1 MYLHRNEVRNSMSST
16 RIIAVANQK
25 GGVGKTT
32 TVINLGASLAMN
44 DCDVLLIDFDPQV
57 NATAGLGIKETH
69 GNDISTL
76 ILGERSLEEV
86 IKPTGVD
93 GLMIVPG
100 SRSLSGLEIELAG
113 AEYREYL
120 LKEAIEDI
128 IGRFDYVLIDCPPS
142 LGLLTINALVA
153 SNEVLVTLQSEYY
166 ALEGLSH
173 LMDTVRN
180 IRQLWNPGLKING
193 VVLTMFDRRL
203 ILSRD
208 VEEEVKEFLGST
220 LYNTCIP
227 RNVKL
232 SEAPSYGVPVL
243 IYDAKSK
250 GSISYLDLAREVMER

>member
-1 MYLHRNEVRNSMSST
+1 MKEARV
-16 RIIAVANQK
+16 IAVANQK

-44 DCDVLLIDFDPQV
+44 NCNVLLIDFDPQV
-57 NATAGLGIKETH
+57 NATAGLGLQQTR

-76 ILGERSLEEV
+76 ILGEKSMEEV
-86 IKPTGVD
+86 LTPTGVE
-93 GLMIVPG
+93 GLMLVPG
-100 SRSLSGLEIELAG
+100 SRNLSGLEIELAG

-120 LKEAIEDI
+120 LKEALEENTD
-128 IGRFDYVLIDCPPS
+128 RFDYVLIDCPPS

-153 SNEVLVTLQSEYY
+153 ANEVLVTLQSEYY

-180 IRQLWNPGLKING
+180 IRKLWNPGLKING

-208 VEEEVKEFLGST
+208 VEEEVREFMGST
-220 LYNTCIP
+220 LYDTCIP

-232 SEAPSYGVPVL
+232 SEAPSYGMPALV
-243 IYDAKSK
+243 YDAKSK
-250 GSISYLDLAREVMER
+250 GAISYLDLAREVMNR

>member
-1 MYLHRNEVRNSMSST
+1 MTAS
-16 RIIAVANQK
+16 RIIAIANQK

-32 TVINLGASLAMN
+32 TAINLGASLAMN

-57 NATAGLGIKETH
+57 NATSGLGIRETPE
-69 GNDISTL
+69 NNINSM
-76 ILGERSLEEV
+76 ILGENSLEEV
-86 IKPTGVD
+86 IKPTGVE
-93 GLMIVPG
+93 GLMLIPG

-120 LKEAIEDI
+120 LKEAIEENTD
-128 IGRFDYVLIDCPPS
+128 RFDYVLIDCPPS

-173 LMDTVRN
+173 LMDTLRN

-203 ILSRD
+203 ILSRE
-208 VEEEVKEFLGST
+208 VEEEVREFMGST
-220 LYNTCIP
+220 LFDTKIP

-232 SEAPSYGVPVL
+232 SEAPSYGIPVL
-243 IYDAKSK
+243 LYDAKSK
-250 GSISYLDLAREVMER
+250 GALSYFDLAREVINR

>member
-1 MYLHRNEVRNSMSST
+1 MTAS
-16 RIIAVANQK
+16 RIIAIANQK

-32 TVINLGASLAMN
+32 TAINLGASLAMN

-57 NATAGLGIKETH
+57 NATSGLGIRETPE
-69 GNDISTL
+69 NNINSM
-76 ILGERSLEEV
+76 ILGENSLEEV
-86 IKPTGVD
+86 IKPTVVE
-93 GLMIVPG
+93 GLMLIPG

-120 LKEAIEDI
+120 LKEAIEENTD
-128 IGRFDYVLIDCPPS
+128 RFDYVLIDCPPS

-173 LMDTVRN
+173 LMDTLRN

-203 ILSRD
+203 ILSRE
-208 VEEEVKEFLGST
+208 VEEEVREFMGST
-220 LYNTCIP
+220 LFDTYIP

-232 SEAPSYGVPVL
+232 SEAPSYGIPVL
-243 IYDAKSK
+243 LYDAKSK
-250 GSISYLDLAREVMER
+250 GALSYFDLAREVINR

>member
-1 MYLHRNEVRNSMSST
+1 MTAS

-57 NATAGLGIKETH
+57 NATSGLGIIETP
-69 GNDISTL
+69 GNNINSL
-76 ILGERSLEEV
+76 ILGENSLDEV
-86 IKPTGVD
+86 IKPTGVE
-93 GLMIVPG
+93 GLMLIPG
-100 SRSLSGLEIELAG
+100 SKNLSGLEIELAG
-113 AEYREYL
+113 TEYREYL
-120 LKEAIEDI
+120 LKEAMEHITD
-128 IGRFDYVLIDCPPS
+128 RFDYVLIDCPPS

-180 IRQLWNPGLKING
+180 IRQLWNPGLKISG

-203 ILSRD
+203 ILSRE
-208 VEEEVKEFLGST
+208 VEEEVRDFMGST
-220 LYNTCIP
+220 LFNTYIP

-232 SEAPSYGVPVL
+232 SEAPSYGMPVL
-243 IYDAKSK
+243 MYDAKSK
-250 GSISYLDLAREVMER
+250 GAVSYFDLAREVMNR

>member
-1 MYLHRNEVRNSMSST
+1 MTGT

-32 TVINLGASLAMN
+32 TTINLGASLAMN
-44 DCDVLLIDFDPQV
+44 NSEVLIVDFDSQV
-57 NATAGLGIKETH
+57 NATAGLGISQTLEK
-69 GNDISTL
+69 NISTM
-76 ILGERSLEEV
+76 ILGENSIEEV
-86 IKPTGVD
+86 MKKTAVE
-93 GLMIVPG
+93 GLMLIPG
-100 SRSLSGLEIELAG
+100 SRNLSGLEIELAG

-120 LKEAIEDI
+120 LKEALEDST
-128 IGRFDYVLIDCPPS
+128 GNFDYVLIDCPPS

-180 IRQLWNPGLKING
+180 VKKLWNPGLKING

-208 VEEEVKEFLGST
+208 VEEEVKGFLGST
-220 LYNTCIP
+220 LYKTNIP

-232 SEAPSYGVPVL
+232 SEAPSYGMPVL
-243 IYDAKSK
+243 LYDAKSK
-250 GSISYLDLAREVMER
+250 GALSYLNLAREVMKR

>member
-1 MYLHRNEVRNSMSST
+1 MTGT

-57 NATAGLGIKETH
+57 NATAGLGIRESR
-69 GNDISTL
+69 GSNINTL
-76 ILGERSLEEV
+76 ILGENTLDEV

-93 GLMIVPG
+93 GLMLIPG

-120 LKEAIEDI
+120 LKEALEDNTR
-128 IGRFDYVLIDCPPS
+128 RFDYVLIDCPPS

-153 SNEVLVTLQSEYY
+153 SSEVLVTLQSEYY

-180 IRQLWNPGLKING
+180 IRKLWNPELKING
-193 VVLTMFDRRL
+193 IVLTMFDKRL

-208 VEEEVKEFLGST
+208 VEEEVREFMGST
-220 LYNTCIP
+220 LYDTYIP

-232 SEAPSYGVPVL
+232 SEAPSYGIPVL
-243 IYDAKSK
+243 MYDAKSK
-250 GSISYLDLAREVMER
+250 GATSYFDLAREVMNR

>member
-1 MYLHRNEVRNSMSST
+1 MKGT

-32 TVINLGASLAMN
+32 TAINLGASLAMN
-44 DCDVLLIDFDPQV
+44 NCDVLLIDFDPQI
-57 NATAGLGIKETH
+57 NATAGLGIRETR
-69 GNDISTL
+69 GNNISTL
-76 ILGERSLEEV
+76 ILGENNLEKAIMRTAVE
-86 IKPTGVD
+86 
-93 GLMIVPG
+93 GLMLVPG

-113 AEYREYL
+113 AEYREFL
-120 LKEAIEDI
+120 LKEALEESNR
-128 IGRFDYVLIDCPPS
+128 RFDYVLIDCPPS

-173 LMDTVRN
+173 MMDTVKN
-180 IRQLWNPGLKING
+180 VRQLWNPDLEING

-208 VEEEVKEFLGST
+208 IEEEVKEFLGT
-220 LYNTCIP
+220 VLYKTYIP

-232 SEAPSYGVPVL
+232 SEAPSYGMPV
-243 IYDAKSK
+243 IMYDAKSK
-250 GSISYLDLAREVMER
+250 GALSYLNLARELMNR

>member
-1 MYLHRNEVRNSMSST
+1 MTAS
-16 RIIAVANQK
+16 RIIAIANQK

-32 TVINLGASLAMN
+32 TAINLGASLAMN

-57 NATAGLGIKETH
+57 NATSGLGFRETPE
-69 GNDISTL
+69 NNINSL
-76 ILGERSLEEV
+76 ILGENNLEEV
-86 IKPTGVD
+86 IQPTGVD
-93 GLMIVPG
+93 GLTLIPG

-120 LKEAIEDI
+120 LKEALEENT
-128 IGRFDYVLIDCPPS
+128 GRYDYVLIDCPPS

-193 VVLTMFDRRL
+193 VVLTMYDRRL
-203 ILSRD
+203 ILSRE
-208 VEEEVKEFLGST
+208 VEEEVREFMGST
-220 LYNTCIP
+220 LFDTNIP

-232 SEAPSYGVPVL
+232 SEAPSYGIPVL
-243 IYDAKSK
+243 LYDAKSK
-250 GSISYLDLAREVMER
+250 GALSYLDLAREVINR

>member
-1 MYLHRNEVRNSMSST
+1 MTGT

-32 TVINLGASLAMN
+32 TAINLGASLAIN
-44 DCDVLLIDFDPQV
+44 NNEVLIIDFDSQV
-57 NATAGLGIKETH
+57 NATAGLGIGQALEK
-69 GNDISTL
+69 NVSTL
-76 ILGERSLEEV
+76 LLGENSLEEV
-86 IKPTGVD
+86 MKKTAVD
-93 GLMIVPG
+93 GLMLIPG
-100 SRSLSGLEIELAG
+100 SRNLSGLEIELAG

-120 LKEAIEDI
+120 LKEAIEDNT
-128 IGRFDYVLIDCPPS
+128 GGFDYVLIDCPPS
-142 LGLLTINALVA
+142 LGLMTINALVA

-180 IRQLWNPGLKING
+180 VKKLWNPGLKING

-208 VEEEVKEFLGST
+208 VEEEVKGFLGST
-220 LYNTCIP
+220 LYKTNIP

-232 SEAPSYGVPVL
+232 SEAPSYGMPVL
-243 IYDAKSK
+243 LYDAKSK
-250 GSISYLDLAREVMER
+250 GALSYLNLAREVMNR

>member
-1 MYLHRNEVRNSMSST
+1 MTAS

-57 NATAGLGIKETH
+57 NATSGLGIRETS
-69 GNDISTL
+69 GKDISSL
-76 ILGERSLEEV
+76 ILGKYNLEEV
-86 IKPTGVD
+86 IQPTGVE
-93 GLMIVPG
+93 GLMMIPG

-120 LKEAIEDI
+120 LKEALEENTS
-128 IGRFDYVLIDCPPS
+128 RFDYVLIDCPPS

-153 SNEVLVTLQSEYY
+153 SSEVLVTLQSEYY

-180 IRQLWNPGLKING
+180 IRQLWNSGLKING

-203 ILSRD
+203 ILSRE
-208 VEEEVKEFLGST
+208 VEEEVREFMGST
-220 LYNTCIP
+220 LFDTYIP

-232 SEAPSYGVPVL
+232 SEAPSYGIPVL
-243 IYDAKSK
+243 LYDAKSK
-250 GSISYLDLAREVMER
+250 GALSYFDLAREVMNR

>member
-1 MYLHRNEVRNSMSST
+1 MSLT

-44 DCDVLLIDFDPQV
+44 NCDVLLIDFDPQV
-57 NATAGLGIKETH
+57 NATSGLGIRQTSVS
-69 GNDISTL
+69 NINTL
-76 ILGERSLEEV
+76 ILGENSLEEV
-86 IKPTGVD
+86 VKPTGVD
-93 GLMIVPG
+93 GLMVIPG

-120 LKEAIEDI
+120 LKEAIEDNTS
-128 IGRFDYVLIDCPPS
+128 RFDYVLIDCPPS

-180 IRQLWNPGLKING
+180 IRQLWNPELKING
-193 VVLTMFDRRL
+193 VVLTMFDKRL

-208 VEEEVKEFLGST
+208 VEEEVREFMGST
-220 LYNTCIP
+220 LYDTCIP

-232 SEAPSYGVPVL
+232 SEAPSYGLPVL
-243 IYDAKSK
+243 MYDAGSK
-250 GSISYLDLAREVMER
+250 GAKSYLDLAREVMNR